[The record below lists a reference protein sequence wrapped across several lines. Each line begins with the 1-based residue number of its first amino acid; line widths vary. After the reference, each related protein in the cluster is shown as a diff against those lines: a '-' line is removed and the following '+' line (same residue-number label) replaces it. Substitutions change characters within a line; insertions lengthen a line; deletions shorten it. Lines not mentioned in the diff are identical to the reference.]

1 MKMRVP
7 TVLMAGLLM
16 AVPAVAKDKDKI
28 LPAYILQ
35 AHTVVVIIDPD
46 AGVDVQDP
54 RANQVAQK
62 DVEAALM
69 KWGRFELLNGSQKAD
84 LVVVIRRGHKRATDM
99 TVSDPA
105 QNNRVGV
112 TATDN
117 GMGAGAQNGRAPV
130 VGGYPDSPSARAA
143 QAQIPA
149 PQAEIG
155 FTEDS
160 LVVYSG
166 VSERPLDSAPGWRYL
181 GQEGLHPHGVPAV
194 EEFRKAVAAA
204 DKAAAA
210 KKP

>member
-1 MKMRVP
+1 MRVA

-16 AVPAVAKDKDKI
+16 AVPAVAKDKI

-35 AHTVVVIIDPD
+35 ARTVVVIIDPD

-99 TVSDPA
+99 TVSDPT

-130 VGGYPDSPSARAA
+130 VGAYPDSPSARAQ
-143 QAQIPA
+143 QAQVPA
-149 PQAEIG
+149 PQA
-155 FTEDS
+155 
-160 LVVYSG
+160 
-166 VSERPLDSAPGWRYL
+166 
-181 GQEGLHPHGVPAV
+181 
-194 EEFRKAVAAA
+194 
-204 DKAAAA
+204 
-210 KKP
+210 